1 MLIAP
6 RKLTLVPTKGIAH
19 WGKSAFVRS
28 ILAWPVAGTF
38 TVAVVLR
45 LLYNVTAARGYVPK
59 YDAALYHILAL
70 HLVQQHCFCLYTF
83 HPTVSR
89 APLWPLLMAPLYAL
103 TGPNALG
110 PRLLLCVIGATT
122 CALIARWAQD
132 LFGRRIAW
140 FTGLLAACYP
150 GLFLYD
156 GWLFSESL
164 YTLLLT
170 AFAYSLFRLQRDN
183 LPPRRIWLWSLT
195 SGLLLGLAALTRPN
209 GIQLLAVLWLWGGI
223 LVCIRR
229 IPWRTMLRILALST
243 IIALALIV
251 PWTYR
256 NFRVTHRFVL
266 VATGM
271 GDVLLG
277 AYNDTVLQD
286 MPFTGPGFWVSR
298 DLVRPRIP
306 VDGHD
311 AYAYTPDDEQRD
323 VQTALRWMNGH
334 RQAVPLLWWYHWQHM
349 WYPETFE
356 PGLPINEFPERFSSL
371 FVRDMLNGMSPLIFL
386 FAAAGIVV
394 LWRRWRQ
401 QLLVVYLVLALTILQ
416 NILIYANMRFRAPI
430 EPLLVLLVGGL
441 CWWVFARHNQ

>member
-6 RKLTLVPTKGIAH
+6 QNVGRALARSVSH
-19 WGKSAFVRS
+19 WGKSAFVRPL
-28 ILAWPVAGTF
+28 LAHPVAGTF
-38 TVAVVLR
+38 IVAVVVR

-70 HLVQQHCFCLYTF
+70 HLVQQHYFSLYTF

-103 TGPNALG
+103 TGPNPLG
-110 PRLLLCVIGATT
+110 PRLLLCVIGAGT
-122 CALIARWAQD
+122 CAILARWALD
-132 LFGRRIAW
+132 LFGTRIAW

-164 YTLLLT
+164 YTFLLT
-170 AFAYSLFRLQRDN
+170 AFTYSLFRLQRGKI
-183 LPPRRIWLWSLT
+183 LPCHILFWSLA

-209 GIQLLAVLWLWGGI
+209 GVQLLGVLWLWGCI
-223 LVCIRR
+223 LVCFRR
-229 IPWRTMLRILALST
+229 IPWPTMLRIVALST
-243 IIALALIV
+243 AIALALIS

-256 NFRVTHRFVL
+256 NFTVTHRFVL
-266 VATGM
+266 VASGM

-277 AYNDTVLQD
+277 AYNDTVLHN

-298 DLVRPRIP
+298 DLVRPRIT
-306 VDGHD
+306 VAGHD

-323 VQTALRWMNGH
+323 VQTALRWMNEH

-349 WYPETFE
+349 WQPETFE

-371 FVRDMLNGMSPLIFL
+371 LVRNMLNDISPLIFL
-386 FAAAGIVV
+386 FAAAGIII
-394 LWRRWRQ
+394 LWRRWHR
-401 QLLVVYLVLALTILQ
+401 QLLAVYLVLALTILQ
-416 NILIYANMRFRAPI
+416 NIFLYANMRFRAPI

-441 CWWVFARHNQ
+441 FWWLSHRS